1 MVKKTEQVSKA
12 SKGLI
17 EGFYNSSKFIDKTTK
32 NLAVGIMPHFD
43 RKKALES
50 VRKDPTVMA
59 SLSTLVD
66 KSMANGYKLKGKHG
80 KSNVEDFRRK
90 TYELRF
96 DKVLRQVF
104 FNAYGYGNVFIENV
118 KDDNSKIK
126 ELHVLE
132 TTETEPIADQHGT
145 VEGYIQ
151 VIPGMDDKNNAPYW
165 KPEQITHIAITKL
178 TTGIWGELD
187 IEAIYTQ
194 VLIKEYI
201 YAYLGWLYG
210 TNQFKGFYNIKN
222 GNDEQVEEFLSYLR
236 RAEGDITKPLIARGE
251 IEHNILR
258 DFTEGDSVLNLL
270 NKCDANILMLL
281 QVPPI
286 TVGLPGDSN
295 RSNSDAQE
303 RSLSTRV
310 KSIQKVVGEALNYDL
325 FPKIGYDKI
334 ELVFNSPD
342 EKDIT
347 KILEEAERMKTIG
360 FKIEIIEKYLEH
372 EGFPIEGK
380 LIDKEMYKAE
390 STGKTDDMFD
400 SRKGKL
406 EGTSNEKI
414 GSGED
419 GSTRKDQ
426 LVSKGTTSFS
436 MLEKSGTFDG
446 LIPILKNNDDD
457 GTEGKYNKYPYTMR

>member
-1 MVKKTEQVSKA
+1 MVKKTEQITKA

-17 EGFYNSSKFIDKTTK
+17 EGFYNSTTFVDKTTK

-43 RKKALES
+43 RKKALDS

-90 TYELRF
+90 THDLRF
-96 DKVLRQVF
+96 DKVLRQIF

-118 KDDNSKIK
+118 KDANKKIK

-151 VIPGMDDKNNAPYW
+151 VVPGMEDKKNAPFW
-165 KPEQITHIAITKL
+165 TPEQVTHIAITKL

-201 YAYLGWLYG
+201 YAYIGWLYG

-222 GNDEQVEEFLSYLR
+222 ANDEQVEELLSYMR
-236 RAEGDITKPLIARGE
+236 KAEQDITKPLIARGD
-251 IEHNILR
+251 IEHSILR
-258 DFTEGDSVLNLL
+258 DFSEGDSVLNLL

-303 RSLSTRV
+303 RSISTRV
-310 KSIQKVVGEALNYDL
+310 KSVHQVVAEALNYDL

-360 FKIEIIEKYLEH
+360 FKIEVVEKYLEH

-380 LIDKEMYKAE
+380 LIDKKMYE
-390 STGKTDDMFD
+390 SEGESKSDDMFP

-406 EGTSNEKI
+406 EGESNQKI
-414 GSGED
+414 GSGEA

-426 LVSKGTTSFS
+426 LVSKGKSTSFS
-436 MLEKSGTFDG
+436 LVSKGGTFG
-446 LIPILKNNDDD
+446 KESTISESK
-457 GTEGKYNKYPYTMR
+457 TELDSKFNKYPYIMD